1 MQNKYNYLKFTPGT
15 YAPTSPLR
23 ESHVWIEFVVGF
35 LLCSEVFVVIVVVF
49 GPLVFLASQVTAI
62 RKMLVTTFL

>member
-1 MQNKYNYLKFTPGT
+1 MP
-15 YAPTSPLR
+15 PTSPLR
-23 ESHVWIEFVVGF
+23 ESHVWIEFVVDF